1 MDLRSAP
8 WYYLHVEDEGTITQ
22 RGPIPFDELHV
33 LYKDGGVEKDTF
45 VWNEDPRGPAFES
58 EDFFQ
63 IESRPELLALLET
76 PLNTGGAVEAQDDPP
91 TSVTQSLPEENADD
105 AEGITATTVNVE
117 HPREQASAPEPTT
130 RPTIVPATSAPTSTM
145 RTPTRSQQPSAL
157 EAIMRRVGASTVK
170 KSPLLMRTKRL
181 QSGDGEDEDASDASS
196 IDDDLDD
203 DLDIGIQAG
212 KKKWFPDVE
221 NALNVE
227 YAALKRALHKDYVAH
242 VSKLERSLENIEARV
257 ADAKER
263 RAIERRES
271 AKERKEHERLAR
283 SAGKVAVELER
294 VRRREDTLSERE
306 RSVREREDEIAAAT
320 DELAAKAEDVARREH
335 AVERRER
342 MVHSDAETLD
352 QRSRELDA
360 EFDACEN
367 VRRECKDEKA
377 NVVAEHKRAMRE
389 LSELERRLEED
400 ARRIAAEGEALAR
413 RAEEDR
419 RRVKEREHAIER
431 REAAI
436 EDRSEKAEAALAM
449 EREAVRMAIGERFE
463 NMERSRRNVIAVAA
477 REAEAAAWN
486 AVPQPPPP
494 PPSGDPRH
502 PATELHHGGA
512 PSSFTTPRR
521 SSEPPPVSPAPSVL
535 TGAGARWQAGV
546 PSPAAAAA
554 VRKGAVLVPV
564 YRGGMPGPGTRGV
577 RIGDVALTAST
588 TLGGLRTAL
597 GSQFGLKDGFVVRRR
612 RTTVPRTQDHLP
624 ASTYFGSYDD
634 AVVLD

>member
-117 HPREQASAPEPTT
+117 HPREQASVPEPTT
-130 RPTIVPATSAPTSTM
+130 RPAIVPATSAPTSTM

-170 KSPLLMRTKRL
+170 KSPLLMRTRRL
-181 QSGDGEDEDASDASS
+181 QSGGEDEDDASDASS

-227 YAALKRALHKDYVAH
+227 YAALKRALHKDYVSH
-242 VSKLERSLENIEARV
+242 VSKLEQSLENIEARI

-271 AKERKEHERLAR
+271 AKERKEHEKLAR

-294 VRRREDTLSERE
+294 VRRTGGYAERT
-306 RSVREREDEIAAAT
+306 R
-320 DELAAKAEDVARREH
+320 
-335 AVERRER
+335 
-342 MVHSDAETLD
+342 
-352 QRSRELDA
+352 
-360 EFDACEN
+360 
-367 VRRECKDEKA
+367 
-377 NVVAEHKRAMRE
+377 
-389 LSELERRLEED
+389 
-400 ARRIAAEGEALAR
+400 
-413 RAEEDR
+413 
-419 RRVKEREHAIER
+419 
-431 REAAI
+431 
-436 EDRSEKAEAALAM
+436 
-449 EREAVRMAIGERFE
+449 AIG
-463 NMERSRRNVIAVAA
+463 SR
-477 REAEAAAWN
+477 
-486 AVPQPPPP
+486 
-494 PPSGDPRH
+494 
-502 PATELHHGGA
+502 
-512 PSSFTTPRR
+512 
-521 SSEPPPVSPAPSVL
+521 
-535 TGAGARWQAGV
+535 
-546 PSPAAAAA
+546 
-554 VRKGAVLVPV
+554 
-564 YRGGMPGPGTRGV
+564 TRG
-577 RIGDVALTAST
+577 
-588 TLGGLRTAL
+588 
-597 GSQFGLKDGFVVRRR
+597 
-612 RTTVPRTQDHLP
+612 
-624 ASTYFGSYDD
+624 
-634 AVVLD
+634 